1 MTGRIM
7 RIEVRRSAVPGIALL
22 LVIVGAALMLT
33 VTGGYAGRWTQ
44 LAVYARSTLM
54 MLMPLALA
62 GGAWLGR
69 RDRRHRVDEL
79 FGTTVR
85 SRWRRSLPLAAGYA
99 LALVAVYLLTFLL
112 GIPWVAPSAG
122 YFPVSTI
129 PITAVGALALVAAGW
144 LGMAAGRAMPRVA
157 TAPVLAVVAFAVLTF
172 VPDYVSMS
180 GYDENFTKVR
190 PDPAALLLAP
200 GINSLNDFMT
210 VPSSVSLLQALWLA
224 ALAATGLLL
233 LGAVGRRAVALAVL
247 PAVVGAAVAVPLLPT
262 GGYSGSAVLDPVAV
276 ELVCDDDGPQ
286 VCVTRAHAALLP
298 EVVGPAREALALID
312 AKLPGTAPTRV
323 EEGRQ
328 LLDNTV
334 RADASHVRDDG
345 TLVFDALSI
354 GWTGFSDVSPE
365 ELSAALLDAA
375 WWRECETEHPTFLA
389 RAVAVAWLTGGQP
402 DLGRGSSAPEEREKA
417 DTALRELRKLPSDE
431 QRKRVQAARAAAL
444 GCEIGR
450 FHSLLFLAQ
459 P

>member
-22 LVIVGAALMLT
+22 LLIAGAALMLT
-33 VTGGYAGRWTQ
+33 ITGGYSGRWTQ
-44 LAVYARSTLM
+44 LAAYARSTLM
-54 MLMPLALA
+54 LLMPLALA

-85 SRWRRSLPLAAGYA
+85 PRWQRSVPLAAGYA
-99 LALVAVYLLTFLL
+99 VVLTTVYLLTFLL
-112 GIPWVAPSAG
+112 GAPWVASTAG
-122 YFPVSTI
+122 YFPASTI

-144 LGMAAGRAMPRVA
+144 LGMAAGRAVPRVG

-200 GINSLNDFMT
+200 AVDSLDDFRT
-210 VPSSVSLLQALWLA
+210 IPSSVSLLQALWLA

-233 LGAVGRRAVALAVL
+233 LGAVGRRAAALAVL
-247 PAVVGAAVAVPLLPT
+247 PAVVGAAVTVPLLPT
-262 GGYSGSAVLDPVAV
+262 GGYSGSAVLDPAAV

-298 EVVGPAREALALID
+298 KVVGPARETLALIA
-312 AKLPGTAPTRV
+312 AKLPDAAPTRV
-323 EEGRQ
+323 EESRQ
-328 LLDNTV
+328 VVAGSTGSEPNQ
-334 RADASHVRDDG
+334 VRDDG
-345 TLVFDALSI
+345 TLVFDALSV
-354 GWTGFSDVSPE
+354 GWTGFADVSAD
-365 ELSAALLDAA
+365 ELTSSLLDAA
-375 WWRECETEHPTFLA
+375 WSQECGDHYATFLP
-389 RAVAVAWLTGGQP
+389 RAVVIAWLTDSPP
-402 DLGRGSSAPEEREKA
+402 DLGREPTPEERQKVDA
-417 DTALRELRKLPSDE
+417 ALRSLRNLPAGE
-431 QRKRVQAARAAAL
+431 QRQRVGAARAAVL
-444 GCEIGR
+444 GCELDR
-450 FHSLLFLAQ
+450 FNSLLFLVR

>member
-7 RIEVRRSAVPGIALL
+7 RTEVRRSAVPGIALL

-85 SRWRRSLPLAAGYA
+85 PRWQRSVPLAAGYA
-99 LALVAVYLLTFLL
+99 VALVTVYLLTFLL

-122 YFPVSTI
+122 YFPVATI

-144 LGMAAGRAMPRVA
+144 LGMAAGRAVPRVA
-157 TAPVLAVVAFAVLTF
+157 TAPILAVVAFAVLTF

-190 PDPAALLLAP
+190 PDPAVLLLAP
-200 GINSLNDFMT
+200 AISSLNDFKT
-210 VPSSVSLLQALWLA
+210 IPSSVSLLQALWLA

-262 GGYSGSAVLDPVAV
+262 GGYSGSAVLDPAAV

-298 EVVGPAREALALID
+298 RVVGPARETLALID
-312 AKLPGTAPTRV
+312 AKLPGAAPTRV
-323 EEGRQ
+323 EESRQ

-334 RADASHVRDDG
+334 RSDANHVRDDG
-345 TLVFDALSI
+345 TLVFDALSV
-354 GWTGFSDVSPE
+354 GWTGFSDVSPD
-365 ELSAALLDAA
+365 ELRAALLDAA
-375 WWRECETEHPTFLA
+375 WWRECGTDHTTYLA

-402 DLGRGSSAPEEREKA
+402 ALGRGSTPEEREKVGA
-417 DTALRELRKLPSDE
+417 ALRELRNLPPDE
-431 QRKRVQAARAAAL
+431 QRKRVQAARTAAL
-444 GCEIGR
+444 GCEIDR

>member
-7 RIEVRRSAVPGIALL
+7 RTEVRRSAVPGIALL

-85 SRWRRSLPLAAGYA
+85 PRWQRSVPLAAGYA
-99 LALVAVYLLTFLL
+99 VALVTVYLLTFLL
-112 GIPWVAPSAG
+112 GIPWVAPTAG
-122 YFPVSTI
+122 YFAVATI

-144 LGMAAGRAMPRVA
+144 LGMAAGRAVPRVA
-157 TAPVLAVVAFAVLTF
+157 TAPILAVVAFAVLTF

-190 PDPAALLLAP
+190 PDPAVLLLAP
-200 GINSLNDFMT
+200 AISSLNDFKT
-210 VPSSVSLLQALWLA
+210 IPSSVSLLQALWLA

-262 GGYSGSAVLDPVAV
+262 GGYSGSAVLDPAAV

-298 EVVGPAREALALID
+298 RVVGPARETLALID
-312 AKLPGTAPTRV
+312 AKLPGAAPTRV
-323 EEGRQ
+323 EESRQ

-334 RADASHVRDDG
+334 RSDANHVRDDG
-345 TLVFDALSI
+345 TLVFDALSV
-354 GWTGFSDVSPE
+354 GWTGFSDVSPD
-365 ELSAALLDAA
+365 ELRAALLDAA
-375 WWRECETEHPTFLA
+375 WWRECGTDHTTYLA

-402 DLGRGSSAPEEREKA
+402 ALGQGSAPEEREEVDA
-417 DTALRELRKLPSDE
+417 SLRELRNLPPDE
-431 QRKRVQAARAAAL
+431 QRKRVQAARTAAL
-444 GCEIGR
+444 GCEIDR